1 MGQNQRIMNK
11 ELGRTIKLFLLWC
24 LLYVATA
31 IIGLILGRVFKNI
44 EFFNWTIV
52 LGYILIIILFFGK
65 GYVKLSFG
73 RIEKPTIWPAVGV
86 SVLIIVFALFHMSP
100 LKIASTILFGIIL
113 GWLYWRT
120 DSLILCIFI
129 HVVNNSL
136 CVVFSFID
144 LSIQP
149 HSICLITFSVS
160 LFLLAL
166 GLWWFWK
173 KFSYAKP
180 YY

>member
-31 IIGLILGRVFKNI
+31 IIGLILWRVFKNI

-86 SVLIIVFALFHMSP
+86 SVLIAVAQLFV
-100 LKIASTILFGIIL
+100 L
-113 GWLYWRT
+113 
-120 DSLILCIFI
+120 
-129 HVVNNSL
+129 
-136 CVVFSFID
+136 
-144 LSIQP
+144 
-149 HSICLITFSVS
+149 FSVLTLLDVAAPPLLGS
-160 LFLLAL
+160 PAFLSENEGFPAQAIAACLE
-166 GLWWFWK
+166 
-173 KFSYAKP
+173 
-180 YY
+180 